1 MSSVE
6 DFLKLG
12 SLARSHSI
20 PPFGNEPGP
29 ILRHSNA
36 IHATLFPSSLSA
48 TLFPSSSLSREDV
61 AKHEDLQR
69 FIFVAVL
76 AEPHLE
82 SDVLDI
88 IVSLSISFQHLRVR
102 SHQRDNNKVH
112 LLPQEAQMNVHT
124 ARRLCD

>member
-36 IHATLFPSSLSA
+36 IHATLFPSSLS
-48 TLFPSSSLSREDV
+48 REDV

-88 IVSLSISFQHLRVR
+88 IVSISISFQHLRVR
-102 SHQRDNNKVH
+102 SHQGDNNKVH